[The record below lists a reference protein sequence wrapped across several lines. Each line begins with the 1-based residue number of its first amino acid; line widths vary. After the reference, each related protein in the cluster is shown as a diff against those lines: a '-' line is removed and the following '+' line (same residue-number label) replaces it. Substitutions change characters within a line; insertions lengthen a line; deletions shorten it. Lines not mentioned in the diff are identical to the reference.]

1 MFDIAWKTL
10 RARKAAFLGSF
21 VALVCGTAVLAA
33 SGILVESGLRTS
45 VRPERFA
52 GADVMVGGNQTL
64 RIPGGDI
71 TVSEQLPEPVRL
83 GKDTLRTVAGVSGVE
98 RAVGDYSFAVSAPGV
113 GTATYGHGWDAA
125 ALGPFELT
133 DGRAPASASDVVLDA
148 AAAKAAEVRVGSDVR
163 IVTNAVPADYQVSG
177 ITTLT
182 QGGELGRRHAV
193 FFTTDTAAR
202 LSGHPAT
209 YDAIGVLTENGVS
222 AGTAADRIEEA
233 VTGTKVVAYTGN
245 DRSLLEF
252 PDIGASSGLLL
263 LVALSFGGTAAL
275 VAMFVVAG
283 TLGLSVNQRLR
294 EFAVLRAIGS
304 TPRQIRKLVLA
315 EALLVSLVAG
325 VLGCVPGV
333 AVAEL
338 LRGLFA
344 RFGAIPDDLPLVVG
358 PAALVT
364 AAVLSVLTAVV
375 AGLVAA
381 HRPARINPVDAL
393 GEAAV
398 ERRRLPV
405 WRVLLGLLFL
415 GVGTL
420 SALMPL
426 VVRNEIGAA
435 GTGSAALFGLVGIAF
450 LGPLVVR
457 ALVRTIGLPLTALR
471 VSGFLAASNSAA
483 AARRMSSAV
492 MPLVLAIGFTVTM
505 VYTQT
510 TLSSASAHQVESG
523 LRADYVVA
531 NASSGGLAPEVV
543 EQVGRTAGVDVT
555 TAVSTTKAFVAFS
568 VFEDRELAGFSVRG
582 VTPERLSDTIDLEV
596 VVGDIDDLRGTALA
610 MESSEAMLLGFGIG
624 DSVELYLGDG
634 SRTKLKL
641 VATYK
646 RAMGFGE
653 MTVPQGV
660 LTGHTTT
667 DAPGQVL
674 VKTRDDADP
683 AAVGEALRTLSE
695 RYPTVSVAD
704 QDGFS
709 AGVRQEADLAA
720 WINLIGLAMILVYIA
735 IAVVNTLVVATAGR
749 SRELALMRLIGMTR
763 RQVLRTLR
771 WEALLMCVIAV
782 VLGTGMAVLPLAVL
796 AMGLLGRGIP
806 AGSPLIYVAV
816 VAITVV
822 LGVLSTMVPTR
833 LALRTRPVE
842 AIGVRE

>member
-21 VALVCGTAVLAA
+21 VALLCGTAVLAA

-52 GADVMVGGNQTL
+52 GADVVVGGNQTL

-71 TVSEQLPEPVRL
+71 TVSEQLPERVRL
-83 GKDTLRTVAGVSGVE
+83 DQATLQSVAGVAGVE
-98 RAVGDYSFAVSAPGV
+98 RAVGDYSFAVSVQGV
-113 GTATYGHGWDAA
+113 GTAAYGHGWDAA
-125 ALGPFELT
+125 VLGPFELT
-133 DGRAPASASDVVLDA
+133 DGQAPASASDVVLDA
-148 AAAKAAEVRVGSDVR
+148 AAARAAGARVGGAVR
-163 IVTNAVPADYQVSG
+163 IVRNAVPAEYRVSG
-177 ITTLT
+177 IATLT
-182 QGGELGRRHAV
+182 GGTELGRQRAV
-193 FFTTDTAAR
+193 FFATDTAAG
-202 LSGHPAT
+202 LSGHPAA

-222 AGTAADRIEEA
+222 AGTAADRIEKA
-233 VTGTKVVAYTGN
+233 VTGTEVVAYTGN
-245 DRSLLEF
+245 DRSRLEF
-252 PDIGASSGLLL
+252 DDIGASSGLLL

-333 AVAEL
+333 AVADL

-358 PAALVT
+358 PSALVT

-375 AGLVAA
+375 AGLIAA

-398 ERRRLPV
+398 ERKGLPF

-415 GVGTL
+415 GMGTL

-426 VVRNEIGAA
+426 AIHNEIGAA

-450 LGPLVVR
+450 VGPLVVR
-457 ALVRTIGLPLTALR
+457 VLVRTIGLPLMTLR
-471 VSGFLAASNSAA
+471 VSGFLAVSNSAA
-483 AARRMSSAV
+483 AARRMSAAV
-492 MPLVLAIGFTVTM
+492 MPLVLAIGFTVTT

-510 TLSSASAHQVESG
+510 TLSSASTHQVQSG

-531 NASSGGLAPEVV
+531 DASSGGLAPAVV
-543 EQVGRTAGVDVT
+543 EQIRQTAGVDVT
-555 TAVSTTKAFVAFS
+555 TTVTTSKAFRAVDF
-568 VFEDRELAGFSVRG
+568 FEDRELAGFSVRG
-582 VTPERLSDTIDLEV
+582 VTPEELSRTIDLDV
-596 VVGDIDDLRGTALA
+596 VDGDIGNLRGAALA
-610 MESSEAMLLGFGIG
+610 MERSEAMMLGFGIG
-624 DSVELYLGDG
+624 DSVDLYLGDG
-634 SRTKLKL
+634 ARTKLEL

-646 RAMGFGE
+646 RGMGFGE
-653 MTVPQGV
+653 MTVPQDV

-667 DAPGQVL
+667 GAPGQLL
-674 VKTRDDADP
+674 VKTRDDADR
-683 AAVGEALRTLSE
+683 AAVGAALRALSE

-709 AGVRQEADLAA
+709 AGVREEADLAA

-771 WEALLMCVIAV
+771 WEALLMCTIAV
-782 VLGTGMAVLPLAVL
+782 VLGTVMAALPLAL
-796 AMGLLGRGIP
+796 LGIGLLGRGYP
-806 AGSPLIYVAV
+806 AGSPLLFVAV
-816 VAITVV
+816 VGVTVT
-822 LGVLSTMVPTR
+822 LGVLSTMVPAR